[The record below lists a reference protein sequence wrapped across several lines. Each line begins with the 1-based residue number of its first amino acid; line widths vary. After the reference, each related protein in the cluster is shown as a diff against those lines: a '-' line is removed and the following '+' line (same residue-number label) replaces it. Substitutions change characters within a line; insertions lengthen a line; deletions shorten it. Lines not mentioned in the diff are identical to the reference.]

1 MGNGGRMCFV
11 PTQPTGTRQ
20 SILEAL
26 KREGPLAIAQL
37 AERLGMSGEA
47 VRQQLVQLQREGW
60 IEALHERAAARHSGR
75 PAARYRLTQAG
86 DHVFPK
92 HYDAM
97 TVAVLDAVASELG
110 PESLDRILASLTEAS
125 ARQWEPRLAG
135 KSLRERVEALRGVY
149 QGEDPFMDA
158 EEVTGGFR
166 LVEHNCPFLNVALER
181 PVVCSLT
188 VSLLSRLLGFE
199 VVREERFQ
207 TGDGRCAFR
216 VLTDRPRDPSAPAFE
231 REGVKN

>member
-1 MGNGGRMCFV
+1 MRSV

-60 IEALHERAAARHSGR
+60 IEATHERAVTHHSGR

-92 HYDAM
+92 HYDSL
-97 TVAVLDAVASELG
+97 TVAVLDAISTELG
-110 PESLDRILASLTEAS
+110 PEALDRILAGLTEAR
-125 ARQWEPRLAG
+125 ARHWEPQLTG
-135 KSLRERVEALRGVY
+135 KSLRERVEVLRGVY
-149 QGEDPFMDA
+149 EGHDPFMDA
-158 EEVTGGFR
+158 EEVPGGFR

-181 PVVCSLT
+181 PALCSMT

-207 TGDGRCAFR
+207 SGDGRCAFR
-216 VLTDRPRDPSAPAFE
+216 VLTDKPRSPDAPPFE
-231 REGVKN
+231 RERKN

>member
-1 MGNGGRMCFV
+1 MRVV
-11 PTQPTGTRQ
+11 PIQPTGTRQ

-60 IEALHERAAARHSGR
+60 IEALHDRAAGRHSGR

-92 HYDAM
+92 HYDAL
-97 TVAVLDAVASELG
+97 TVAVLDAISSELG
-110 PESLDRILASLTEAS
+110 PEALDRILASLTEAR
-125 ARQWEPRLAG
+125 ARVWEQRLAG
-135 KSLRERVEALRGVY
+135 KSVRERVEALRGVY
-149 QGEDPFMDA
+149 EGEDPFMEA
-158 EEVTGGFR
+158 EEVSGGFR
-166 LVEHNCPFLNVALER
+166 LIEHNCPFLNVALER
-181 PVVCSLT
+181 PALCSLT

-207 TGDGRCAFR
+207 SGDGRCSFR
-216 VLTDRPRDPSAPAFE
+216 VLMDKPRAPDAPPFQRE
-231 REGVKN
+231 RKS

>member
-1 MGNGGRMCFV
+1 M
-11 PTQPTGTRQ
+11 PSQPSGTRQ

-37 AERLGMSGEA
+37 AERLAMSGEA

-60 IEALHERAAARHSGR
+60 IEAIHERAATRHSGR

-92 HYDAM
+92 QYDAL
-97 TVAVLDAVASELG
+97 TVTVLDAVASELG
-110 PESLDRILASLTEAS
+110 PEALDRILANLTEAR
-125 ARQWEPRLAG
+125 AKVWEPRLQG
-135 KSLRERVEALRGVY
+135 KSLHERVEALRGIY
-149 QGEDPFMDA
+149 EGEDPFMEA
-158 EEVTGGFR
+158 QEVPGGFR

-181 PVVCSLT
+181 PVLCSVT

-199 VVREERFQ
+199 VVREEKFQ
-207 TGDGRCAFR
+207 SGDGRCAFR
-216 VLTDRPRDPSAPAFE
+216 VLTDRPRAPDAPTFQ
-231 REGVKN
+231 REDKS